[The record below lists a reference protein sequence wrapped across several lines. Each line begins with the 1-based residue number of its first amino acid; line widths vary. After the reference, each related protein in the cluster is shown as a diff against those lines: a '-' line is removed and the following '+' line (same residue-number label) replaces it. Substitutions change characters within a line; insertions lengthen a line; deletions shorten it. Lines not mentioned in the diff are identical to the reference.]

1 MKINGNLSS
10 YITHRATKILVI
22 FFLDFFFFLL
32 FGGKG
37 VASSLYRTYF
47 LEILRFYQIL
57 KCLII
62 ELNNID
68 K

>member
-1 MKINGNLSS
+1 M
-10 YITHRATKILVI
+10 
-22 FFLDFFFFLL
+22 
-32 FGGKG
+32 
-37 VASSLYRTYF
+37 ASSLYRTYF

-68 K
+68 KKNLKVLVPFLQLRDNLSVCLAPVDII